1 MAKEYIIEIEETL
14 SKRVNITAD
23 NEEDALKMVRKQYY
37 AANIVLNENDFN
49 HVEFKVIEEKNSK
62 SE

>member
-14 SKRVNITAD
+14 SKRLNITAD
-23 NEEDALKMVRKQYY
+23 SEEDALKMVRRQYY
-37 AANIVLNENDFN
+37 AVNIVLNENDFN
-49 HVEFKVIEEKNSK
+49 HVEFKVIEENDSK

>member
-49 HVEFKVIEEKNSK
+49 HVEFKVIEEKK
-62 SE
+62 FKI

>member
-23 NEEDALKMVRKQYY
+23 SKEDALKMVRRQYY

-49 HVEFKVIEEKNSK
+49 NVEFKAIEEKDSK

>member
-23 NEEDALKMVRKQYY
+23 SKEDALKMIRRQYY
-37 AANIVLNENDFN
+37 SANIVLNENDFN
-49 HVEFKVIEEKNSK
+49 HVEFKVIEEKDSK
-62 SE
+62 YE

>member
-23 NEEDALKMVRKQYY
+23 SEEDALKMIRRQYY
-37 AANIVLNENDFN
+37 SANIVLNENDFN
-49 HVEFKVIEEKNSK
+49 HVEFKAMEEKDSK